1 MVYRKRRYNRRYK
14 NKTKKF
20 NRYAYAKTDSKNQ
33 SKQIVRL
40 NKKIN
45 NVYRTLKP
53 EIIRIN
59 ANGGVDVSETSPV
72 IIPFTKFIDLGSGTV
87 SDFFKGNF
95 AKFIYFNYRIY
106 VNPGSADLTSGKS
119 IRVVI
124 LQNKYP
130 LAAAPTAAE
139 LFNISSTSY
148 GVFSPFKDDIHLKY
162 KILLSKVSIV
172 SSDRDMLYRSYNF
185 KKLIN
190 YKKTTGDTSTYP
202 RGCIFV
208 CIFAPYD
215 QASLNIAWTSKFGY
229 VDTIN

>member
-1 MVYRKRRYNRRYK
+1 MAYRKRRYNRRYK

-20 NRYAYAKTDSKNQ
+20 NKYAYAKTDSKNQ

-45 NVYRTLKP
+45 NVYKTLKP

-59 ANGGVDVSETSPV
+59 ASAGLDVSESSPV
-72 IIPFTKFIDLGSGTV
+72 IIPFTTFISSSSVIDK
-87 SDFFKGNF
+87 FKGNF
-95 AKFIYFNYRIY
+95 AKFIYFNYRLY
-106 VNPGSADLTSGKS
+106 VNPGAADLTSGKS

-162 KILLSKVSIV
+162 KILLSKVSII
-172 SSDRDMLYRSYNF
+172 SSDRDMLYRSYIF

-208 CIFAPYD
+208 CVFAPYN
-215 QASLNIAWTSKFGY
+215 QASLNFAWTSKFGY

>member
-1 MVYRKRRYNRRYK
+1 MAYKKRRYNTKK
-14 NKTKKF
+14 NKTKRF
-20 NRYAYAKTDSKNQ
+20 NKYAYAKTDSRNQ
-33 SKQIVRL
+33 AKQIVRL

-45 NVYRTLKP
+45 NVYKTLKP

-59 ANGGVDVSETSPV
+59 ANAGLDVSETSPV
-72 IIPFTKFIDLGSGTV
+72 IIPFSQFINLGSGNI

-106 VNPGSADLTSGKS
+106 VNPGAADLTSGKS

-130 LAAAPTAAE
+130 LAAAPNAAD

-190 YKKTTGDTSTYP
+190 YKKTTGDTSAFP

-208 CIFAPYD
+208 CVFAPYN
-215 QASLNIAWTSKFGY
+215 QASLNFAWTSKFGY
-229 VDTIN
+229 VDTINN

>member
-1 MVYRKRRYNRRYK
+1 MAYRKKRYNRRYK
-14 NKTKKF
+14 NKTKNF
-20 NRYAYAKTDSKNQ
+20 NKYAYAKTDSKNQ

-53 EIIRIN
+53 EIIRKNNNGQVSAGAESIN
-59 ANGGVDVSETSPV
+59 S
-72 IIPFTKFIDLGSGTV
+72 IPFETLINSDLAAV
-87 SDFFKGNF
+87 FKGDY
-95 AKFIYFNYRIY
+95 AKFIYFNFRMYF
-106 VNPGSADLTSGKS
+106 NPSSVDLTQGKS
-119 IRVVI
+119 FRIVI

-130 LAAAPTAAE
+130 IAAAPIASDI
-139 LFNISSTSY
+139 FNNPFNTY

-162 KILLSKVSIV
+162 KILLSKVVNI
-172 SSDRDMLYRSYNF
+172 SSDRDFLYRSFNF

-190 YKKTTGDTSTYP
+190 YKKTSGDETKYQ

-208 CIFAPYD
+208 SVYAPLE
-215 QASLNIAWTSKFGY
+215 QTALVFNWTSKFGY

>member
-1 MVYRKRRYNRRYK
+1 MAYKKRYNRRYK
-14 NKTKKF
+14 NKTKNF

-53 EIIRIN
+53 EIIRKVNNGQVSAGTESIN
-59 ANGGVDVSETSPV
+59 S
-72 IIPFTKFIDLGSGTV
+72 IPFETLINSELATV
-87 SDFFKGNF
+87 FKGNY
-95 AKFIYFNYRIY
+95 AKFIYFNFRIFF
-106 VNPGSADLTSGKS
+106 NPTSSDLTKGQSFR
-119 IRVVI
+119 IVI

-130 LAAAPTAAE
+130 IAAAPTATDI
-139 LFNISSTSY
+139 FNNPSNTY

-162 KILLSKVSIV
+162 KILLSRVVNI
-172 SSDRDMLYRSYNF
+172 SSDKDFLYRSYNF
-185 KKLIN
+185 KKILN
-190 YKKTTGDTSTYP
+190 YKKTTGDESKYQ

-208 CIFAPYD
+208 SVYAPFE
-215 QASLNIAWTSKFGY
+215 QTALVFNWTSKFGY